1 MNIGGNTCTL
11 TSVDG
16 CILISGD
23 VDITVFEMVSKGMP
37 KGTVLNFGVQRLGG
51 YSFAFGPPKALAAIA
66 RRLGDAE
73 MSALAASHPA
83 LSTLARRWLSYGG
96 VGASSAAMFW
106 GCTGIVPR
114 GMKVNIEDPAWP
126 RDPADLRRC
135 LLLVESVPEC
145 ATAPERMRGRS
156 DVWTRLADAWPAL
169 VASLSAE
176 VPEWRG
182 GKGANAPKTYELMQQ
197 VIGGAV

>member
-1 MNIGGNTCTL
+1 MNLGGNTCTL

-16 CILISGD
+16 CILISGNID
-23 VDITVFEMVSKGMP
+23 TTVFEVVSKGMP
-37 KGTVLNFGVQRLGG
+37 KGTVLNFDVQRLGG

-73 MSALAASHPA
+73 MSALDASAPE
-83 LSTLARRWLSYGG
+83 LSLGARRWLSYCE
-96 VGASSAAMFW
+96 VGSSAAAMFW
-106 GCTGIVPR
+106 ACTGIMPR
-114 GMKVNIEDPAWP
+114 GVKVNASDPAWP

-135 LLLVESVPEC
+135 MLLVESVPEC

-156 DVWTRLADAWPAL
+156 EVWTRLADAWPSL
-169 VASLSAE
+169 VASLAAE

-182 GKGANAPKTYELMQQ
+182 GKGANAPKTYELMRQ
-197 VIGGAV
+197 VIGGTT